1 MTHSND
7 IMMKPV
13 GFIHSPY
20 NDKFAVPRQP
30 RLAPSAVCVLE
41 FYPPYDTE
49 NAFEGIDGFS
59 HLHLIFLFDRVC
71 YEEFKPRVRPPR
83 LGGNT
88 YVGVFATRSPFRP
101 NRIGMSIVKLERVIR
116 QKGRVKL
123 VLSGAD
129 LVDGTPVLDIKP
141 YIPFVDSI
149 PEAEGGFA
157 KEPPVKLSVE
167 FSQESK
173 KSLSVLSDRCIKA
186 IEESLSQDPRPA
198 YKSDDN
204 DSKMYCAKL
213 YGFAVY
219 FTVADLKVSVIKA
232 ERFEAVNENLL

>member
-123 VLSGAD
+123 VISGAD

-141 YIPFVDSI
+141 YIPLKNQDVSKETQSI
-149 PEAEGGFA
+149 LALIYESYFA
-157 KEPPVKLSVE
+157 TDEEKRQIFKERNEQINLKYNADNLFKNKDYKNEKHELIVVKKQSFFE
-167 FSQESK
+167 K
-173 KSLSVLSDRCIKA
+173 IINKIKLFFH
-186 IEESLSQDPRPA
+186 E
-198 YKSDDN
+198 
-204 DSKMYCAKL
+204 
-213 YGFAVY
+213 
-219 FTVADLKVSVIKA
+219 
-232 ERFEAVNENLL
+232 